1 MNIFYVQSDPV
12 QAAKDLTDQHI
23 LKMGIESAQ
32 MLATA
37 HWMNGSS
44 APYKKAHVNHPS
56 TKWTRESIQHYRW
69 LAKHAKAILQEF
81 TARYGN
87 VHKTEQIVDW
97 LIDNEPNIEDRGFV
111 PPPQCMPEEYK
122 NPDTIA
128 AYRNFYIKD
137 KLGVKKLKYGKCAP
151 PPWIA

>member
-1 MNIFYVQSDPV
+1 
-12 QAAKDLTDQHI
+12 
-23 LKMGIESAQ
+23 
-32 MLATA
+32 
-37 HWMNGSS
+37 
-44 APYKKAHVNHPS
+44 
-56 TKWTRESIQHYRW
+56 
-69 LAKHAKAILQEF
+69 
-81 TARYGN
+81 